1 MLLSLD
7 FNSDVPIYQQIRN
20 QIVLGI
26 GSGQLSPGE
35 RLPTIRALAE
45 EAGIN
50 MMTASKAYQ
59 LLKQEGYIT
68 TDRRSGATVRPRID
82 AALSPAPETVAG
94 LRLRLCEL
102 HLAGLGREDILKL
115 CEKLYNEEVLDQ

>member
-1 MLLSLD
+1 MLLRLNFS
-7 FNSDVPIYQQIRN
+7 SDAPIYQQIRN
-20 QIVLGI
+20 QVVTAIA
-26 GSGQLSPGE
+26 SGELKPGE

-59 LLKQEGYIT
+59 LLKAEGYIT
-68 TDRRSGATVRPRID
+68 TGRRDGAVVRLPE
-82 AALSPAPETVAG
+82 AGAEPETLEG

-102 HLAGLGREDILKL
+102 RLAGLGRAEILAL
-115 CEKLYNEEVLDQ
+115 CGRLYDEEVSEK

>member
-1 MLLSLD
+1 MLLRLD
-7 FNSDVPIYQQIRN
+7 FSSEAPIYQQIRN
-20 QIVLGI
+20 QVVLAI
-26 GSGQLSPGE
+26 ASGELKPGN

-68 TDRRSGATVRPRID
+68 TDRRSGAVVRGGGE
-82 AALSPAPETVAG
+82 ASPSPETVEG

-102 HLAGLGREDILKL
+102 RLAGLSREEILKL
-115 CEKLYNEEVLDQ
+115 CERLVDEEVRG

>member
-1 MLLSLD
+1 MLLQLNFS
-7 FNSDVPIYQQIRN
+7 SDAPIYQQIRN
-20 QIVLGI
+20 QVVTAIA
-26 GSGQLSPGE
+26 SGELKPGE

-59 LLKQEGYIT
+59 LLKAEGYIT
-68 TDRRSGATVRPRID
+68 TGRRDGAVVRLPE
-82 AALSPAPETVAG
+82 AGAEPETLEG

-102 HLAGLGREDILKL
+102 RLAGMGR
-115 CEKLYNEEVLDQ
+115 EEVLELCGKLYEGEVTGK